1 MFKGISG
8 WFATDIGIDL
18 GTANTLV
25 YVKDQGIVL
34 REPSV
39 VAVQAGT
46 TNVVAVGDEAKRML
60 GRTPANIVAMRPMKD
75 GVIAD
80 FEITEAMLRHF
91 ISKVHNGRLRAR
103 PRLVIAVPSGIT
115 EVEKRA
121 VRESA
126 THAGARE
133 VYLMEEPMAAAIG
146 VGLPVQDPA
155 GNMII
160 DIGGGTTE
168 VALISLCGI
177 VFSRS
182 VRVAGDELDEAIVQ
196 YMKRAYNLMIGHR
209 TAEEIKIKIGSA
221 FPHKEET
228 SMEVKGRDL
237 VAGLPKTLMIT
248 SQEVREALLEPV
260 ASIIESVRV
269 TLERCPP
276 ELSADLVD
284 RGIVLAGGGA
294 LLRGLD
300 KLLSKETDLP
310 VHVAED
316 PLSAVAEGTGRCLS
330 DFAFLRQVALPD
342 PTLATRT
349 AGVDRS
355 RRRDDRLRRQ
365 LPTGERRAVIGALR
379 ALNRVRFRVDAVA

>member
-1 MFKGISG
+1 MFNFLMGVFSN
-8 WFATDIGIDL
+8 DIGIDL

-25 YVKDQGIVL
+25 YVKDHGIVL

-39 VAVQAGT
+39 VAVKAGT
-46 TNVVAVGDEAKRML
+46 NMVLAVGNEAKRML
-60 GRTPANIVAMRPMKD
+60 GRTPANIVAVRPLKD

-91 ISKVHNGRLRAR
+91 ITKVHNRRKMVR
-103 PRLVIAVPSGIT
+103 PRVVIAVPSGIT

-121 VRESA
+121 VKESA

-133 VYLMEEPMAAAIG
+133 VHLIEEPMAAAIG
-146 VGLPVQDPA
+146 VGLPVQDAA

-168 VALISLCGI
+168 VALISLSGI

-182 VRVAGDELDEAIVQ
+182 VRVAGDELDEAIVN
-196 YMKRAYNLMIGHR
+196 YVKRAYNLMIGER

-221 FPHKEET
+221 FAPENPEKELT
-228 SMEVKGRDL
+228 MEIKGRDL
-237 VAGLPKTLMIT
+237 VAGLPKTLTIT
-248 SQEVREALLEPV
+248 SQEVREALAEPINTIV
-260 ASIIESVRV
+260 ESVRI

-276 ELSADLVD
+276 ELASDLVD
-284 RGIVLAGGGA
+284 RGLVLAGGGA

-300 KLLSKETDLP
+300 QLLMQETGLP

-316 PLSAVAEGTGRCLS
+316 PLSAVAEGTGKVLS
-330 DFAFLRQVALPD
+330 EIKFLRQVAS
-342 PTLATRT
+342 T
-349 AGVDRS
+349 DRAW
-355 RRRDDRLRRQ
+355 R
-365 LPTGERRAVIGALR
+365 
-379 ALNRVRFRVDAVA
+379 

>member
-1 MFKGISG
+1 MFRKFFGFLSS
-8 WFATDIGIDL
+8 DIGIDL

-25 YVKDQGIVL
+25 YVRDQGIVL

-46 TNVVAVGDEAKRML
+46 NKVLAVGNEAKRML
-60 GRTPANIVAMRPMKD
+60 GRTPGNIVAIRPLKD

-80 FEITEAMLRHF
+80 FEITEAMLSHLIRKAHG
-91 ISKVHNGRLRAR
+91 GRRMVR
-103 PRLVIAVPSGIT
+103 PRVVIAVPSGIT

-121 VRESA
+121 VKDSA

-133 VYLMEEPMAAAIG
+133 VYLIEEPMAAAIG
-146 VGLPVQDPA
+146 VGLPIQEAA

-168 VALISLCGI
+168 VALISLAGI

-196 YMKRAYNLMIGHR
+196 YLKRNFNMAIGER
-209 TAEEIKIKIGSA
+209 TAEDIKIKLGSA
-221 FPHKEET
+221 IKLPKEI

-237 VAGLPKTLMIT
+237 VAGLPKTITLT
-248 SQEVREALLEPV
+248 SQEVREALSEPLN
-260 ASIIESVRV
+260 SIVDAVRT

-276 ELSADLVD
+276 ELASDLVD
-284 RGIVLAGGGA
+284 RGMVLAGGGA

-300 KLLSKETDLP
+300 QLLREETNLP
-310 VHVAED
+310 VHVADD
-316 PLSAVAEGTGRCLS
+316 PLSAVAEGTGRVLGEI
-330 DFAFLRQVALPD
+330 DV
-342 PTLATRT
+342 
-349 AGVDRS
+349 
-355 RRRDDRLRRQ
+355 LRRIAQ
-365 LPTGERRAVIGALR
+365 NSNQRTIPAA
-379 ALNRVRFRVDAVA
+379 

>member
-1 MFKGISG
+1 MFRKFLGLLSS
-8 WFATDIGIDL
+8 DIGIDL

-25 YVKDQGIVL
+25 YVKDQGVVL

-46 TNVVAVGDEAKRML
+46 NNVLAVGDEAKRML
-60 GRTPANIVAMRPMKD
+60 GRTPSNIVAVRPLKD

-80 FEITEAMLRHF
+80 FEVTEAMLRHF
-91 ISKVHNGRLRAR
+91 ISKVHNGRVRAK
-103 PRLVIAVPSGIT
+103 PRVVIAVPAGIT

-121 VRESA
+121 VQESA
-126 THAGARE
+126 MHAGARE
-133 VYLMEEPMAAAIG
+133 VYLIEEPMAAAIG

-168 VALISLCGI
+168 VAVISLSGI

-182 VRVAGDELDEAIVQ
+182 LRVAGDELDKAIVQ
-196 YMKRAYNLMIGHR
+196 YMKRSYNLMVGER

-221 FPHKEET
+221 YPMEQET
-228 SMEVKGRDL
+228 SAEVKGRDL
-237 VAGLPKTLMIT
+237 VTGMPKTRMIT
-248 SQEVREALLEPV
+248 SQEVREALLEPISAIV
-260 ASIIESVRV
+260 DSVRV
-269 TLERCPP
+269 ALESCPP

-284 RGIVLAGGGA
+284 RGLVLAGGGA

-300 KLLSKETDLP
+300 KLLSEQTGLP

-316 PLSAVAEGTGRCLS
+316 PLSAVAEGTGKCLNEIK
-330 DFAFLRQVALPD
+330 FLRQVASAP
-342 PTLATRT
+342 ARSVTRT
-349 AGVDRS
+349 ASVNFEKS
-355 RRRDDRLRRQ
+355 VARQ
-365 LPTGERRAVIGALR
+365 RATMIFGGATSSK
-379 ALNRVRFRVDAVA
+379 LNGQQR